1 MQTYADA
8 FERKARAL
16 IDAEI
21 EEAKD
26 NLANGMDHE
35 TYMRAVGR
43 ISGLRVAI
51 EILDETHKLLMNA

>member
-1 MQTYADA
+1 MHTYADA

-16 IDAEI
+16 IHEEI
-21 EEAKD
+21 ETAKD
-26 NLANGMDHE
+26 NLTHGMDHE
-35 TYMRAVGR
+35 AYIRAVGR